1 MAELAVRNIEYNSIK
16 DFLPL
21 GLMRKKYKL
30 RLRIDK
36 IPDQPRTSHAI
47 DFNFFARDPFHA
59 RTLFGH
65 KDGPPNTSEKPDTG
79 LGSGTV
85 KFPRLLANLA
95 DRAFGPRQSFGGAVL
110 VLERIDAPE
119 PPRYLISVFLAFF
132 LLGLL
137 IMSAEIFSAAI
148 NKDARF
154 LAILVHDCFVAFL
167 ALASFFFDSK
177 DLIATGLVL
186 DGGLVRFRHILHL
199 DLRFFVRRLRH
210 HSKGE
215 ASADDSCCN
224 QFPGFHV
231 IFSLTPFRLDSLN
244 LYSADA

>member
-1 MAELAVRNIEYNSIK
+1 MVRQTR
-16 DFLPL
+16 
-21 GLMRKKYKL
+21 RKSVIVACACSSKGF
-30 RLRIDK
+30 
-36 IPDQPRTSHAI
+36 A
-47 DFNFFARDPFHA
+47 FFWRRFA
-59 RTLFGH
+59 G
-65 KDGPPNTSEKPDTG
+65 
-79 LGSGTV
+79 
-85 KFPRLLANLA
+85 
-95 DRAFGPRQSFGGAVL
+95 RAYGCSRAVL
-110 VLERIDAPE
+110 VLERINTPE
-119 PPRYLISVFLAFF
+119 PPRYLLFVFLAFF
-132 LLGLL
+132 LVLGFL
-137 IMSAEIFSAAI
+137 IMSAEVFSAAI

-186 DGGLVRFRHILHL
+186 DGGLGRFGHILHL
-199 DLRFFVRRLRH
+199 DLRFFMRRLRH